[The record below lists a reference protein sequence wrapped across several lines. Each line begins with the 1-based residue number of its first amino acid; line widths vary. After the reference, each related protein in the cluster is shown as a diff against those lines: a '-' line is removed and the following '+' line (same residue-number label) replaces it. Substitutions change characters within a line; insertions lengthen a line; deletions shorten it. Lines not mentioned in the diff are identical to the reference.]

1 MHGLLLSAGWVT
13 ALPLLLFAYG
23 AQRIRLATMGLLQ
36 YVSPT
41 VQLLLGTLVYREAF
55 STGKLVSFVFIWLGL
70 VIYTFDNFAHRRRA
84 TTAPS

>member
-1 MHGLLLSAGWVT
+1 MSCTLP
-13 ALPLLLFAYG
+13 LPLLLFAYG

-55 STGKLVSFVFIWLGL
+55 ESFRFGTAAAIGVLMLATAGIFVALSM
-70 VIYTFDNFAHRRRA
+70 RA
-84 TTAPS
+84 LREEFR